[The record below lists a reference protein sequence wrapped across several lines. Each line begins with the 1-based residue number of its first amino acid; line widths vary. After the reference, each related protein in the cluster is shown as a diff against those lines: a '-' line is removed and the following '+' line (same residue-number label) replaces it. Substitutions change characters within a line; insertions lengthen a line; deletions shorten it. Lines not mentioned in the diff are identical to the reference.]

1 LLRLPFTPPPSPFI
15 KTKTKTKMIN
25 KNTIR
30 NTDFTSDSTA
40 FLEKM
45 IAGPFP
51 DAPKE

>member
-1 LLRLPFTPPPSPFI
+1 MLRLPFTPPSPFI
-15 KTKTKTKMIN
+15 KQKQNKNDKQ